1 MKIAIV
7 GLGGS
12 YSDYIAARIRSEK
25 FDETWGI
32 NCVGGIIH
40 LDKTIMMDPVSR
52 FLDSENA
59 GLQTGIAR
67 EFLEKNTKPIITCE
81 MDDRVKHLEPYP
93 LEEVI
98 KKLNFCY
105 FNNTVPYAIAYA
117 IYYGAKE
124 LCLYGLDYTYRN
136 VSMAEAGRACTEFWC
151 AIATSKGVKIE
162 VAHNSGLL
170 DTNVPDNEKL
180 YGYHRLKDP
189 LVQTHENGGL
199 LITKQSKMEPPE
211 PADSPDVPV
220 LFGRHDHV
228 DLNKLNGSEKHV

>member
-12 YSDYIAARIRSEK
+12 YSDYIAARIRSET

-40 LDKTIMMDPVSR
+40 VDKTIMMDHVSR

-67 EFLEKNTKPIITCE
+67 GILERNTKPIITCE

-228 DLNKLNGSEKHV
+228 GLNKLNGSEKHV

>member
-25 FDETWGI
+25 FDEVWGI

-40 LDKTIMMDPVSR
+40 VDKTIMMDPVSR

-59 GLQTGIAR
+59 GSQTGIAR
-67 EFLEKNTKPIITCE
+67 EFLEKNTKPILTCE
-81 MDDRVKHLEPYP
+81 MDNRVKHLEPYP

-98 KKLNFCY
+98 KELNICY

-124 LCLYGLDYTYRN
+124 LCLYGLDYTYRHVN
-136 VSMAEAGRACTEFWC
+136 MAEAGRACTEFWC
-151 AIATSKGVKIE
+151 AIAT
-162 VAHNSGLL
+162 
-170 DTNVPDNEKL
+170 
-180 YGYHRLKDP
+180 
-189 LVQTHENGGL
+189 
-199 LITKQSKMEPPE
+199 
-211 PADSPDVPV
+211 
-220 LFGRHDHV
+220 
-228 DLNKLNGSEKHV
+228 